1 MKNLKSFLSKSCG
14 IIALTLSFCACNY
27 NGMQYAQPSNY
38 IAVDNAAIAG
48 EQYNKII
55 ENPFIDTDKE
65 AISTFS
71 IDADGGSYGNLRRFL
86 NNNTLPPSEA
96 IRTEELIN
104 YFQYDYANPTD
115 NKPLD
120 VNGEV
125 SSCPWN
131 TKNRLIRIGF
141 KGKSVAKKDLPP
153 SNLVLLIDVSGSMS
167 DYNKLPLLKQCLM
180 GLVDELR
187 PQDKVAIVTYAGS
200 FGTALTATSGNEKNK
215 IKTAI
220 NGLGAGGSTNGS
232 GGIIAAYDI
241 AQANFVRGGN
251 NRVIL
256 MTDGDF
262 NVGITSQAELIK
274 LIEEKRQTGI
284 FLTTIGVGI
293 GNYNDGMME
302 QLANKG
308 NGIYEYI
315 DNTEQG
321 KKVFVYEFN
330 KFYTIAKDVKVQVE
344 FNPKIVKSYRLIGY
358 ENRVLAKEDFTN
370 DKKDAGDLSLGQTVT
385 ALYEIIPQTVAY
397 EVLPTF
403 TIDFR
408 YKEIDKDVSETMR
421 LEVFD
426 DRKQF
431 EKASEN
437 MRFAASVAAFG
448 MVLRN
453 SQYKGDATYDKVNQW
468 ASSAISYNPH
478 SFRTEFISLINK
490 AKSLK

>member
-1 MKNLKSFLSKSCG
+1 MKNLKSLLFKSCG
-14 IIALTLSFCACNY
+14 FIATALFFCACNY
-27 NGMQYAQPSNY
+27 TGMQYAQPNLSTNVV
-38 IAVDNAAIAG
+38 ISG
-48 EQYNKII
+48 EKYNTII
-55 ENPFIDTDKE
+55 ENPFIDTEKE
-65 AISTFS
+65 TVSTFS
-71 IDADGGSYGNLRRFL
+71 IDADGGSYGNVRRFL
-86 NNNTLPPSEA
+86 NNNTLPPSDA

-104 YFQYDYANPTD
+104 YFQYDYPNPTD
-115 NKPLD
+115 SKPLAI
-120 VNGEV
+120 NGEV

-131 TKNRLIRIGF
+131 NQNRLIRIGF
-141 KGKSVAKKDLPP
+141 KGKSIAKQDLPP
-153 SNLVLLIDVSGSMS
+153 SNLVLLVDVSGSMS
-167 DYNKLPLLKQCLM
+167 DMNKLPLLKECLA
-180 GLVDELR
+180 GLVNELR
-187 PQDKVAIVTYAGS
+187 PQDKIAVVTYAGS
-200 FGTALTATSGNEKNK
+200 SGTALASTNGNEKNK
-215 IKTAI
+215 ILNAI
-220 NGLGAGGSTNGS
+220 NGLGAGGGTNGA

-241 AQANFVRGGN
+241 AQANLVKGGN

-262 NVGITSQAELIK
+262 NVGITNQADLIK
-274 LIEEKRQTGI
+274 LIEQKRETGI
-284 FLTTIGVGI
+284 FLTTVGVGV
-293 GNYNDGMME
+293 GNYNDGLME

-315 DNTEQG
+315 DNLEQG

-358 ENRVLAKEDFTN
+358 ENRVLAKEDFAN

-385 ALYEIIPQTVAY
+385 ALYEIIPQTSAY

-408 YKEIDKDVSETMR
+408 YKAIDKEVSEAVK

-426 DRKQF
+426 NRQPF

-448 MVLRN
+448 MLLRN
-453 SQYKGDATYDKVNQW
+453 SPYKGDANYDKVNQW
-468 ASSAISYNPH
+468 AIAATKYNPH
-478 SFRTEFISLINK
+478 NFRTEFLALIAK
-490 AKSLK
+490 ANSLK

>member
-1 MKNLKSFLSKSCG
+1 MAKQ
-14 IIALTLSFCACNY
+14 ALPA
-27 NGMQYAQPSNY
+27 SN
-38 IAVDNAAIAG
+38 I
-48 EQYNKII
+48 
-55 ENPFIDTDKE
+55 
-65 AISTFS
+65 
-71 IDADGGSYGNLRRFL
+71 
-86 NNNTLPPSEA
+86 
-96 IRTEELIN
+96 
-104 YFQYDYANPTD
+104 
-115 NKPLD
+115 
-120 VNGEV
+120 
-125 SSCPWN
+125 
-131 TKNRLIRIGF
+131 
-141 KGKSVAKKDLPP
+141 
-153 SNLVLLIDVSGSMS
+153 VLLIDVSGSMS
-167 DYNKLPLLKQCLM
+167 DTDKLPLLKQCLV
-180 GLVDELR
+180 GWVDELR

-200 FGTALTATSGNEKNK
+200 FGTALTATSGNEKSK
-215 IKTAI
+215 IKNVI
-220 NGLGAGGSTNGS
+220 NSLGAGGGTNGS
-232 GGIIAAYDI
+232 GGIVAAYDI

-274 LIEEKRQTGI
+274 LIEEKRQTGV
-284 FLTTIGVGI
+284 FLTTVGVGT
-293 GNYNDGMME
+293 GNYNDGIME

-315 DNTEQG
+315 DNLEQG

-330 KFYTIAKDVKVQVE
+330 KFYTISKDVKVQVE

-358 ENRVLAKEDFTN
+358 ENRILAKEDFTN

-385 ALYEIIPQTVAY
+385 ALYEIIPQAAAY

-408 YKEIDKDVSETMR
+408 YKEIDKDISEAMR

-437 MRFAASVAAFG
+437 MRFSASIAAFG

-468 ASSAISYNPH
+468 ASSAMQYNPYQ
-478 SFRTEFISLINK
+478 FKTEFISLVNK
-490 AKSLK
+490 AKNLK